1 VPEPLAPWGSSTLD
15 FQCNEGYG
23 AGGVVWSAPVRLS
36 FDYDGADPDDGADN
50 DSDGLVDEGAI
61 VRRVNPGSAD
71 ETSVVLVNWV
81 RELLEG
87 ELPNG
92 LDDNGNGLIDESG
105 LSFEIDGDT
114 ITIRLTLERFDAE
127 GTLITRTVETA
138 VTLKN

>member
-1 VPEPLAPWGSSTLD
+1 
-15 FQCNEGYG
+15 
-23 AGGVVWSAPVRLS
+23 
-36 FDYDGADPDDGADN
+36 
-50 DSDGLVDEGAI
+50 
-61 VRRVNPGSAD
+61 
-71 ETSVVLVNWV
+71 LVNWV